1 MRRVIYI
8 SLCTTGSEKNTP
20 EKTEVSPKFS
30 KLHSKE
36 RVAKE
41 RDREGGGSGGKFSV
55 LQKWL
60 RGDDKCHGEKRNSP
74 GR

>member
-1 MRRVIYI
+1 MI
-8 SLCTTGSEKNTP
+8 SD
-20 EKTEVSPKFS
+20 KTDVSPKFS
-30 KLHSKE
+30 KPHSKE

-41 RDREGGGSGGKFSV
+41 REREGGGGGGKFSV

-60 RGDDKCHGEKRNSP
+60 RGDDKCHGEKKSSP